1 MPHAPTYRTTGH
13 TPGHTP
19 GHTTGSSRAL
29 PVVNDISAADLGTIL
44 RKGIEDFKSR
54 PSHLIFLVVIYPI
67 VGLFAARV
75 AAGYDMLPLIFPLMS
90 GFALVGPVAALGL
103 YQISRRREEG
113 RSYEWR
119 DTLGI
124 FSKPTIGA
132 IGALA
137 LLLGILYFAWL
148 ASAMAIHWMT
158 FGSLVPTSITGFLAD
173 IFTTGAGWALI
184 IMGTAVGFV
193 FAVVVLAVAAISFP
207 MMLDRNVSATTAVA
221 TSVSVFMTNPKSMLA
236 WGAIVSAGLILGSI
250 PLFVGLAVTMPILGH
265 ATWHLYRRAVPK

>member
-1 MPHAPTYRTTGH
+1 MPHAPTLS
-13 TPGHTP
+13 P
-19 GHTTGSSRAL
+19 TGSSLAL
-29 PVVNDISAADLGTIL
+29 PVVNDITAADLGTIL
-44 RKGIEDFKSR
+44 RKGSEDFKSR
-54 PSHLIFLVVIYPI
+54 PSHLILLVVIYPI

-113 RSYEWR
+113 RSYQWR

-124 FSKPTIGA
+124 FKKPTIGA

-137 LLLGILYFAWL
+137 LLLGAIYFAWL
-148 ASAMAIHWMT
+148 ASAMAIHWLT
-158 FGSLVPTSITGFLAD
+158 FGSIAPTSVAGFFSD
-173 IFTTGAGWALI
+173 VFTTGAGWALI

-193 FAVVVLAVAAISFP
+193 FAVIVLAVAAISFP
-207 MMLDRNVSATTAVA
+207 MMLDRNVTMAQAVA
-221 TSVSVFMTNPKSMLA
+221 TSVAVFWTNPKSMLA
-236 WGAIVSAGLILGSI
+236 WGAIVAAGLILGSL